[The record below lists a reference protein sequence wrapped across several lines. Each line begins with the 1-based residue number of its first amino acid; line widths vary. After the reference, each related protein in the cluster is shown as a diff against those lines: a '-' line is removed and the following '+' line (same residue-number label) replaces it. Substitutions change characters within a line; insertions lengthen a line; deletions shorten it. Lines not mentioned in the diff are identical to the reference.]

1 MVVQTKMADISL
13 VPRVRTRQK
22 TWQEQQEDNSNK
34 KTTALWRIFAEL
46 KNRERTLSKMNLTSM
61 EVSMF
66 RIKQLL
72 NSTFVSYEALW
83 RSTAYGLD
91 E

>member
-46 KNRERTLSKMNLTSM
+46 KNRERALSKMNLTSM

>member
-46 KNRERTLSKMNLTSM
+46 KNRERALSKMNLTSM

-72 NSTFVSYEALW
+72 NSAFVSVT
-83 RSTAYGLD
+83 SMP
-91 E
+91 

>member
-46 KNRERTLSKMNLTSM
+46 KNRERALSKMNLTSM

-72 NSTFVSYEALW
+72 NSAFVSYEELW

>member
-22 TWQEQQEDNSNK
+22 TWQEQQEDNWNK

-46 KNRERTLSKMNLTSM
+46 KNRERALSKMNLTSM

>member
-46 KNRERTLSKMNLTSM
+46 KNRERALSKMNLTSM

-72 NSTFVSYEALW
+72 NSAFVSYAELW